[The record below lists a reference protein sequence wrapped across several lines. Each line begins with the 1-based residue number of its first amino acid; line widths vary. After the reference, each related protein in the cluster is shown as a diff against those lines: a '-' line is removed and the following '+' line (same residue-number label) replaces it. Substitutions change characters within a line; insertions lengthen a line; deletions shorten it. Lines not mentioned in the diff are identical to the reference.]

1 MRAKKKG
8 ERTMEQKVL
17 SLKIRADL
25 HTKWKVQAALEH
37 TTMSEIAEKLIEEY
51 LRSKKGGK

>member
-8 ERTMEQKVL
+8 KKAVEQKVL

-25 HTKWKVQAALEH
+25 HHKWKVLAAMEK
-37 TTMSEIAEKLIEEY
+37 TTMSEICEKLIEEY
-51 LRSKKGGK
+51 LRSKGVR